1 MISVSILENQDII
14 QEDDCVRQLSLV
26 YTGQS
31 DYLATN
37 ATYGG
42 SPMNRLGWLP
52 AKFVCPA
59 WVGKSVGEFRKTM
72 LGRDRHAVEMSNY
85 EFVRGQVPTSHY
97 EKLSKEEI
105 NGCEFTW
112 NLFNESRLKNE
123 SYNKTKTDIHA

>member
-85 EFVRGQVPTSHY
+85 EFVRGQVPKSHY
-97 EKLSKEEI
+97 EKLSKEEL
-105 NGCEFTW
+105 NGCELTW

-123 SYNKTKTDIHA
+123 SYN